1 MGILYLADTDTY
13 TIWCVHKH
21 QARTRAQNLEWKR
34 AIRLVAR
41 HCINEPTLLSVS
53 GRSRGRKI
61 AHKLVPSLLLL
72 NSSPRCRG
80 EEHGAYEGTMLS
92 EIDADVGQHLA
103 VWMRFAMK
111 NGRRR
116 RVAKGMGE
124 IVQIELAEDAGAHAD
139 AFAIGFFV
147 RLLVLHRTHFLKPHV
162 WAH

>member
-41 HCINEPTLLSVS
+41 HCI
-53 GRSRGRKI
+53 
-61 AHKLVPSLLLL
+61 